1 VSQLAGTVFAGLLD
15 DAAVFPPGNAP
26 LPAALAAHRDHH
38 AAWYAELV
46 GPFVFP
52 AARLGELDGAVP
64 PGGLSLTTTADALVM
79 SAKTTVG
86 AARVASMAGAVGV
99 APGFPPGL
107 AAVEVVPAE
116 DAAPELVR
124 MLDASLPSDVA
135 GYIEIPRGPGRDS
148 ALDALAGTRI
158 LAKFRTGGV
167 VPQAHP
173 GEGELAETILAAVSR
188 GISFKCTAGLH
199 HAVRHTDGDLEQHGF
214 LNVLLATSAALDGA
228 SVADLA
234 AVLAQRSGAAVA
246 TAIEGL
252 SPDQVVEVRGRFRS
266 FGTCSID
273 DPVADLVA
281 LGLLSRPAS

>member
-1 VSQLAGTVFAGLLD
+1 VTNAGGTAFTGLLD

-26 LPAALAAHRDHH
+26 LPAALPAHRDHH
-38 AAWYAELV
+38 AAWYAEMV

-52 AARLGELDGAVP
+52 AARLAELGDSSPSDSSLGDPAF
-64 PGGLSLTTTADALVM
+64 PGGLSVTTPVSGLGALLG
-79 SAKTTVG
+79 SSLK
-86 AARVASMAGAVGV
+86 
-99 APGFPPGL
+99 L
-107 AAVEVVPAE
+107 AAIEVVPAE
-116 DAAPELVR
+116 DGVPDLVR
-124 MLDASLPSDVA
+124 MLDAAALPADVA
-135 GYIEIPRGPGRDS
+135 GYIEIPRGPGRDA
-148 ALDALAGTRI
+148 ALDAISGTRY

-173 GEGELAETILAAVSR
+173 GEQELAETILAAVSR

-228 SVADLA
+228 GSADLAGLLAERSPAAVAAAVADLTS
-234 AVLAQRSGAAVA
+234 AQA
-246 TAIEGL
+246 TA
-252 SPDQVVEVRGRFRS
+252 VRERFLS

-281 LGLLSRPAS
+281 LGLLSKPVF

>member
-1 VSQLAGTVFAGLLD
+1 MSLFAGLLD

-52 AARLGELDGAVP
+52 AARLGELDGTAP
-64 PGGLSLTTTADALVM
+64 FPGGLSLTAAADGLSTAVDAGGLSTGFRPDLV
-79 SAKTTVG
+79 
-86 AARVASMAGAVGV
+86 AVEAVPAPDGV
-99 APGFPPGL
+99 PGL
-107 AAVEVVPAE
+107 VRLLDSVLPAG
-116 DAAPELVR
+116 VT
-124 MLDASLPSDVA
+124 
-135 GYIEIPRGPGRDS
+135 GYVEIPRGPGRDA
-148 ALDALAGTRI
+148 ALDALAGTRY

-167 VPQAHP
+167 VPEAHP
-173 GEGELAETILAAVSR
+173 GERELAETILAAVSR
-188 GISFKCTAGLH
+188 GIPFKCTAGLH

-228 SVADLA
+228 DTGDLA
-234 AVLAQRSGAAVA
+234 AVLAALLAERSPAVVAAAVD
-246 TAIEGL
+246 GM
-252 SPDQVVEVRGRFRS
+252 SHDQMVAARTRFLS

-281 LGLLSRPAS
+281 LGLLSKPVS

>member
-1 VSQLAGTVFAGLLD
+1 VSLFAGLLD

-52 AARLGELDGAVP
+52 VARLGELDGAVL
-64 PGGLSLTTTADALVM
+64 PGGLSLTV
-79 SAKTTVG
+79 
-86 AARVASMAGAVGV
+86 VAGGLSTGF
-99 APGFPPGL
+99 APDL
-107 AAVEVVPAE
+107 TAVEAVPAPDE
-116 DAAPELVR
+116 VSGLVR
-124 MLDASLPSDVA
+124 LLDSALPA
-135 GYIEIPRGPGRDS
+135 GVTGYVEIPRGPGRDA
-148 ALDALAGTRI
+148 ALDALAGTRY

-173 GEGELAETILAAVSR
+173 DERELAETILAAVSR
-188 GISFKCTAGLH
+188 GIPFKCTAGLH

-214 LNVLLATSAALDGA
+214 LNVLLATSAAIDGA
-228 SVADLA
+228 AADDLA
-234 AVLAQRSGAAVA
+234 AVLAERSPAAVA
-246 TAIEGL
+246 AAIDGL
-252 SPDQVVEVRGRFRS
+252 SRDQRVTARTQFLS

-281 LGLLSRPAS
+281 LGLLSRTA